1 MNQNLG
7 KTDRIIRTILGL
19 GFLSFLALVDGNI
32 RWIGLLGI
40 PLLVSALLGI
50 CCLYYPFG
58 INTKCCSKEDPPT
71 SAHAAPCCKKNAS
84 TETKETL

>member
-19 GFLSFLALVDGNI
+19 GFLSFFALVDGNI

-58 INTKCCSKEDPPT
+58 IIQNVVQ
-71 SAHAAPCCKKNAS
+71 KKIRQQM
-84 TETKETL
+84 LM